1 MAVTDLKKTLKGLYL
16 AVPREPQLVKVPAL
30 NYLMV
35 DGKGDPNT
43 SKDFREAIQAL
54 YGLSYTL
61 KFTLKSA
68 GVEFVVMPLEG
79 LFHARDPAV
88 FLQGNKDQWH
98 WTIMI
103 LQPRGV
109 TEKRLASARE
119 DLMRKRKLST
129 LPEVRLQRF
138 AEGLC
143 VQVLHIG
150 PYAAERPTIEA
161 LHAFMRE
168 NGYTFAGAHHE
179 IYISDPNRT
188 DPSRMKTVIRQP
200 VRKLPA

>member
-16 AVPREPQLVKVPAL
+16 SVPREPQLVKVPAL

-68 GVEFVVMPLEG
+68 GVEYVVMPLEG
-79 LFHARDPAV
+79 LFHAKNPAV
-88 FLQGNKDQWH
+88 FLQGKKDQWH

-103 LQPRGV
+103 LQPKGCHGEEGGFRARGADAQAEAV
-109 TEKRLASARE
+109 HAAGRPPAA
-119 DLMRKRKLST
+119 
-129 LPEVRLQRF
+129 VRR
-138 AEGLC
+138 GI
-143 VQVLHIG
+143 V
-150 PYAAERPTIEA
+150 R
-161 LHAFMRE
+161 
-168 NGYTFAGAHHE
+168 AGAAHRAVRGGAAH
-179 IYISDPNRT
+179 DRRT
-188 DPSRMKTVIRQP
+188 SCFH
-200 VRKLPA
+200 A